1 MKRIYKSWLGIPIW
15 AITGASIFIILSV
28 IYDAIVGDRNLSRW
42 ILLGSAGLIL
52 LITIIMHSLS
62 LKTINKVVRRQLG
75 G

>member
-15 AITGASIFIILSV
+15 AITGSSIFIILSV

-42 ILLGSAGLIL
+42 ILLFSAGLIL
-52 LITIIMHSLS
+52 IITILMHSLS
-62 LKTINKVVRRQLG
+62 LKTINKVVKRQLG